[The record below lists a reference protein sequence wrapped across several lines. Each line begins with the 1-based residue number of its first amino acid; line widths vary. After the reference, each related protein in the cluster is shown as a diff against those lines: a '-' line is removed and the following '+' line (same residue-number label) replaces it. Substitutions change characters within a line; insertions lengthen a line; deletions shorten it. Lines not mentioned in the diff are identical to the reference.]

1 MNESEP
7 RGRGSLSFVL
17 TDSFRVQR
25 SGTSVPS
32 GRKTSGGL
40 DLADGVPD
48 HAHRG
53 DAAWGEGNALRPTV
67 VGTPSTLELAEPFEL
82 AEQVVRSLLADS

>member
-1 MNESEP
+1 MPARQLGQPAELEQKVAELVEPFRSE
-7 RGRGSLSFVL
+7 L
-17 TDSFRVQR
+17 
-25 SGTSVPS
+25 PS
-32 GRKTSGGL
+32 PGGL

-53 DAAWGEGNALRPTV
+53 DAAWSEGNALRPTV
-67 VGTPSTLELAEPFEL
+67 VGIPSTLELAEPFEL

>member
-40 DLADGVPD
+40 FADGVPD